1 MIFKKQAEE
10 DFNIQAAEFPEM
22 ESLINRCA
30 NIYRGVPE
38 WLDDKDNIKTIN
50 FAKSVCSET
59 ARLATL
65 AIGIQIDGSTRA
77 TWLQKQIDKVYF
89 QIRHWVE
96 YGCAYGTV
104 FIKPNGESLDV
115 FTPADVI
122 IVDYDNQKI
131 KGIIFKDSY
140 TVGRKYYTRLEYHR
154 FVETTVDGVTTYPY
168 YVSNRAYVSKSPQS
182 IGDKID
188 LKQTKWADLMADTPP
203 ILKANG
209 EKLDGPLYGVFR
221 TPQANNVDISTPLGL
236 PIFSEAIEELGD
248 LDVAYSRNV
257 GEINDSQKIALLDD
271 RLLMPSGTPVSAM
284 SPRGMEN
291 RRNEMKLPHYVKN
304 VFGQDEKEFYQE
316 INPQLNTDI
325 RIVGINALLN
335 QMGYKIGFSNG
346 YFVFNEKTG
355 MVTATQVEADDRRTI
370 QFIKDIRDK
379 LEDCLNGV
387 IYALNVFADLYGLA
401 PVGVYKVTYDFG
413 DIQQRRRPCK
423 MVAVCCTGQG
433 SGMDVFCKIRRN
445 DGKRCESNGQR
456 SSARR
461 AKTIRRGVKKM
472 ADKPVTREE
481 KYLAYLTG
489 DYNGEL
495 PKPITRKE
503 KYLYE
508 LCLKGIGGE
517 ISPEEIKA
525 AVNEYL
531 EKESGQARSH
541 HRTGRTDRTEQDG
554 RCVAERGNKLFA
566 IY

>member
-1 MIFKKQAEE
+1 MFFKKQAEE

-30 NIYRGVPE
+30 NIYRGAPE
-38 WLDDKDNIKTIN
+38 WLDDEDNIKTIN
-50 FAKSVCSET
+50 FAKTVCSET
-59 ARLATL
+59 ARLTTL
-65 AIGIQIDGSTRA
+65 AIGIQIGGSARA
-77 TWLQKQIDKVYF
+77 TWLQKQINKVYF

-115 FTPADVI
+115 FTPADVM
-122 IVDYDNQKI
+122 IVDYDNQEI

-182 IGDKID
+182 IGNKID

-209 EKLDGPLYGVFR
+209 EKLDGPLFGVLR

-236 PIFSEAIEELGD
+236 PVFAEGIEELGD
-248 LDVAYSRNV
+248 IDVAYSRNA
-257 GEINDSQKIALLDD
+257 GEIKDSQKIALLDD

-284 SPRGMEN
+284 SPRGMKN

-316 INPQLNTDI
+316 INPQLNTDA
-325 RIVGINALLN
+325 RLAGINALLS
-335 QMGYKIGFSNG
+335 QLSYKCGFSSG

-370 QFIKDIRDK
+370 QFIKDVRDK

-387 IYALNVFADLYGLA
+387 IYALNVFADLYDLT
-401 PVGVYKVTYDFG
+401 PVGVYETTYDFG
-413 DIQQRRRPCK
+413 DI
-423 MVAVCCTGQG
+423 TY
-433 SGMDVFCKIRRN
+433 N
-445 DGKRCESNGQR
+445 
-456 SSARR
+456 
-461 AKTIRRGVKKM
+461 
-472 ADKPVTREE
+472 REE
-481 KYLAYLTG
+481 DRARWWQYVVQGKVPAWLFFVKFEGMTEEDA
-489 DYNGEL
+489 
-495 PKPITRKE
+495 KAMVKE
-503 KYLYE
+503 AQPDE
-508 LCLKGIGGE
+508 
-517 ISPEEIKA
+517 P
-525 AVNEYL
+525 
-531 EKESGQARSH
+531 
-541 HRTGRTDRTEQDG
+541 
-554 RCVAERGNKLFA
+554 KLFGDE
-566 IY
+566 